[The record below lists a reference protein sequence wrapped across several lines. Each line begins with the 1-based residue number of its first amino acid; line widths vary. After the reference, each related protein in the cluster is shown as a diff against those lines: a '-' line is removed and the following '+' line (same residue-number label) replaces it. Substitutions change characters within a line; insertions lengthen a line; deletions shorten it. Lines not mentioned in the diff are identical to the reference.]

1 MSACCDQPYE
11 NPSTPLCVSAWP
23 DQTTSTVGSFD
34 HASTEWLGLASV
46 GLVGGVPSI
55 LNGPRWTA
63 ALQLPTAST
72 VRRWNHQDPSASA
85 TLVAVVA
92 VVSFV
97 ASGEV
102 VELCD
107 HSTE

>member
-1 MSACCDQPYE
+1 M
-11 NPSTPLCVSAWP
+11 
-23 DQTTSTVGSFD
+23 
-34 HASTEWLGLASV
+34 WLGLHNVGLVGGVASILNGPRWIGTDQLPTKWLGLESV